1 MHAGVFFVY
10 AFERRSLISSK
21 NSFGLTMVQN
31 VPLLTHSETKNMIT
45 ALRKTFLIDETRKNA
60 MLRGNQDQ
68 ERYKESFSCL

>member
-1 MHAGVFFVY
+1 
-10 AFERRSLISSK
+10 
-21 NSFGLTMVQN
+21 
-31 VPLLTHSETKNMIT
+31 MIT